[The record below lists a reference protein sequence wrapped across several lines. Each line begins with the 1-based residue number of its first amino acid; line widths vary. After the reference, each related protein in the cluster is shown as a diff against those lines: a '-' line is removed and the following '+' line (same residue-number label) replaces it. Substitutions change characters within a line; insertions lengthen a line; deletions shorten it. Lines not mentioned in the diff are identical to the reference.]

1 MVKVSRFAVIVLKI
15 INKGFFVIIKN
26 VITYS
31 TFPAAKHVSNLE
43 KSI

>member
-26 VITYS
+26 TITYN
-31 TFPAAKHVSNLE
+31 KV
-43 KSI
+43 KMY